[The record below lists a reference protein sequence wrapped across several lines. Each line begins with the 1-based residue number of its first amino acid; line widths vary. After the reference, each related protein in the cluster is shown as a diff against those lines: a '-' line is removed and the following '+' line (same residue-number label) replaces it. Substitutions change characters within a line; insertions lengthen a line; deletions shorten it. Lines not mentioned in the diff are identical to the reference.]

1 MLQPRT
7 QAQKNK
13 KDRNTTV
20 FLYGSVIEMN
30 CGSAWGRRKRFTVF
44 TRLSAAALF
53 KFSVS
58 QHFFAVGS
66 GSMFGFE
73 LEKEKENKRKRRLYF

>member
-1 MLQPRT
+1 VLW
-7 QAQKNK
+7 
-13 KDRNTTV
+13 
-20 FLYGSVIEMN
+20 
-30 CGSAWGRRKRFTVF
+30 SAWGRRKRFTVF

-66 GSMFGFE
+66 GSMLGFE
-73 LEKEKENKRKRRLYF
+73 LDKEKEKKEREDFISRSGLCYVNTTLERKMTA